1 MTVRAKRFDTTIGST
16 TGDIMLLAINP
27 AVKASPV
34 IINPGHS
41 AIIKVTIKPSGASG
55 TKVRGTLYVDDLV
68 DNVPPYGQLAA
79 NELAGLSYA
88 YTIK

>member
-1 MTVRAKRFDTTIGST
+1 MTVRAKRFDTAVSST
-16 TGDIMLLAINP
+16 TGDVMLLAINP
-27 AVKASPV
+27 AVTVSPV

-55 TKVRGTLYVDDLV
+55 TKVRGTLYVDDLI
-68 DNVPPYGQLAA
+68 QRAA
-79 NELAGLSYA
+79 LRAVRRRRTGRASYT